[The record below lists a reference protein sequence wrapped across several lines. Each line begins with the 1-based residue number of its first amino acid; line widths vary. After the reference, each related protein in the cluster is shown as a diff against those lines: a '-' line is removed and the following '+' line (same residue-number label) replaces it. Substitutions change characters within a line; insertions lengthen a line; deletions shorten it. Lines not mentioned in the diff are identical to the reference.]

1 MANSKTLFTQ
11 PDVKNNPH
19 RSGFDLSKRKLFT
32 AKVGELLPVYCR
44 SVIPGDHF
52 KFSAQSFTR
61 TQPVQ
66 TSAFTRIQEYVDFFF
81 VPYRIL
87 WRNFPASFTQM
98 QDAKNIAQSLS
109 KTQSINDMLPYVT
122 MGDLLK
128 CICNNLP
135 AQSVSDIPPAYSV
148 LDEVGANKKQA
159 IFKLLSYL
167 GYGDFDRFGSNTGI
181 HVEDDLTIQ
190 NLDEY
195 FDTSKKVSLLPL
207 LAYQKIYFDFYRNTQ
222 WEEDRAQAHNVDYM
236 TDSTNI
242 ADYDSKPNDLTD
254 LFNSGI
260 LSLRY
265 ANYAKDLL
273 LGLLPNAQFG
283 DVAEIT
289 MSSTSTY
296 GNLPNGTLLS
306 NGTNVTDSNNNTLST
321 NIQRTD
327 IQGNRYYVYGGTE
340 NSQIKTGQ
348 IRTDRDVSF
357 SIDKINSA
365 FNALDIRNLMATQRW
380 REIANTGDRTYRSQ
394 IEKHFGVTLPQML
407 ENNCVYIDGWKGSV
421 AINEVVNT
429 NLQSSADDN
438 SPKATIEGKGVGDID
453 GHEFDFD
460 VKEHGIII
468 GIYHAVPIMD
478 YSLSAPTR
486 DNQIVNIS
494 DMFIP
499 EYDKLGYE
507 SVLPTDFFQ
516 ITQKRFNQRAI
527 ISQLGYAPRY
537 WQYKTDID
545 EVVGAFRTSLVDWCA
560 PFDDSYLKNCITLI
574 SGNNYKLDYRF
585 FKVNASILDDIF
597 GVNAHVTY
605 HDDNQTSDNNF
616 STLEIDND
624 HLLCALDF
632 TIYAN
637 RNMDFNGLPY

>member
-1 MANSKTLFTQ
+1 MANSKTLFSQ

-128 CICNNLP
+128 CICKNLP
-135 AQSVSDIPPAYSV
+135 LNGDTNVGPAYTT
-148 LDEVGANKKQA
+148 LDEVGANKKQS

-167 GYGDFDRFGSNTGI
+167 GYGDFDRFGSNTGLNVSPGLN
-181 HVEDDLTIQ
+181 VES
-190 NLDEY
+190 LDQY
-195 FDTSKKVSLLPL
+195 FDTSKKLSLLPL

-242 ADYDSKPNDLTD
+242 ADYDSKPNKLED

-289 MSSTSTY
+289 LSSSSTY
-296 GNLPNGTLLS
+296 GFIPQGSILS
-306 NGTNVTDSNNNTLST
+306 NGTKVVDKQSNPLVSNDIINGGKYAVLASSSNSEIKTDS
-321 NIQRTD
+321 
-327 IQGNRYYVYGGTE
+327 
-340 NSQIKTGQ
+340 
-348 IRTDRDVSF
+348 IRTTSDVSISF
-357 SIDKINSA
+357 DKINSA

-394 IEKHFGVTLPQML
+394 IEKHFGVHLPQML

-429 NLQSSADDN
+429 NLQSTSSDDN

-453 GHEFDFD
+453 GHDFDFD
-460 VKEHGIII
+460 VKEHGLIL

-478 YSLSAPTR
+478 YSLSAPNR

-516 ITQKRFNQRAI
+516 ITQKRFNAPLI

-537 WQYKTDID
+537 WQYKTDVD
-545 EVVGAFRTSLVDWCA
+545 EVVGAFRTSLVDWVA
-560 PFDDSYLKNCITLI
+560 PFDDSYLKNSITLI
-574 SGNNYKLDYRF
+574 SANNYKLDYRF

-597 GVNAHVTY
+597 GVNAHLSY
-605 HDDNQTSDNNF
+605 FYEDNDNNL
-616 STLEIDND
+616 SSLEIDND
-624 HLLCALDF
+624 QLLVALDF
-632 TIYAN
+632 TIFAN

>member
-1 MANSKTLFTQ
+1 MANSKTLFSQ

-128 CICNNLP
+128 CICSNLP
-135 AQSVSDIPPAYSV
+135 LQGETNVGPAYTT
-148 LDEVGANKKQA
+148 LDEVGANKKQS

-167 GYGDFDRFGSNTGI
+167 GYGDFDRFGSNTGLNASSAI
-181 HVEDDLTIQ
+181 PNTL
-190 NLDEY
+190 NLEQY
-195 FDTSKKVSLLPL
+195 FDTSKKLSLLPL
-207 LAYQKIYFDFYRNTQ
+207 LAYQKIYFDFFRNTQ

-236 TDSTNI
+236 TESTNI
-242 ADYDSKPNDLTD
+242 ADYDSKPNNLED

-289 MSSTSTY
+289 LSSSSTY
-296 GNLPNGTLLS
+296 GFIPQGAILS
-306 NGTNVTDSNNNTLST
+306 NGTKVVDKQSQPLVSNDVIN
-321 NIQRTD
+321 
-327 IQGNRYYVYGGTE
+327 GGKFSVLAGSP
-340 NSQIKTGQ
+340 NSEIKTDT
-348 IRTDRDVSF
+348 IRTTSDVSVAF
-357 SIDKINSA
+357 DKINSA

-429 NLQSSADDN
+429 NLQSTSDDD

-453 GHEFDFD
+453 GHDFDFD
-460 VKEHGIII
+460 VKEHGLIL

-516 ITQKRFNQRAI
+516 ITQKRFNVPLI
-527 ISQLGYAPRY
+527 VSQLGYAPRY
-537 WQYKTDID
+537 WQYKTDVD

-560 PFDDSYLKNCITLI
+560 PFDDSYLKNSITLI

-597 GVNAHVTY
+597 GVNAHLSY
-605 HDDNQTSDNNF
+605 YDDDITNNLG
-616 STLEIDND
+616 SLEIDND
-624 HLLCALDF
+624 QLLIALDF

>member
-109 KTQSINDMLPYVT
+109 KTQPINDMLPYVT

-128 CICNNLP
+128 CICKNLP
-135 AQSVSDIPPAYSV
+135 YEGLDSSVGPSFTT
-148 LDEVGANKKQA
+148 LDEVGANKMQA

-167 GYGDFDRFGSNTGI
+167 GYGDFDRFGSNSSIGESLPTS
-181 HVEDDLTIQ
+181 VK
-190 NLDEY
+190 NLEQY

-207 LAYQKIYFDFYRNTQ
+207 LAYQKIYFDFYRNQQ

-242 ADYDSKPNDLTD
+242 ADYDSKPNNLED

-283 DVAEIT
+283 DVAEISL
-289 MSSTSTY
+289 SSSSTY
-296 GNLPNGTLLS
+296 GHIPQGTLLS
-306 NGTNVTDSNNNTLST
+306 
-321 NIQRTD
+321 
-327 IQGNRYYVYGGTE
+327 QGNKVVDSQNHPLTSTDLINGGKYNVMADSS
-340 NSQIKTGQ
+340 NSEIKTGQ
-348 IRTDRDVSF
+348 IRTTGDVSIYF
-357 SIDKINSA
+357 DKINSA

-460 VKEHGIII
+460 VKEHGVII

-478 YSLSAPTR
+478 YSLSAPSR

-516 ITQKRFNQRAI
+516 MTQKRFNNAPI
-527 ISQLGYAPRY
+527 WLSQLGYAPRY

-560 PFDDSYLKNCITLI
+560 PFDEQFLKNSITLI
-574 SGNNYKLDYRF
+574 SGTNYKLDYRF

-597 GVNAHVTY
+597 GVNAHMHYYANDTE
-605 HDDNQTSDNNF
+605 NNI
-616 STLEIDND
+616 SSLEIDND

>member
-109 KTQSINDMLPYVT
+109 KTQPINDMLPYVT

-135 AQSVSDIPPAYSV
+135 LQGETNVGPAYTTT
-148 LDEVGANKKQA
+148 DEVGANKKQS

-181 HVEDDLTIQ
+181 NSGSPIPGTK
-190 NLDEY
+190 NLDEF

-242 ADYDSKPNDLTD
+242 ADYDSKPNSFED
-254 LFNSGI
+254 LFNSGL

-289 MSSTSTY
+289 LSSSSTY
-296 GNLPNGTLLS
+296 GNIPQGTILS
-306 NGTNVTDSNNNTLST
+306 NGAKVVDKQNQPLSSNDIINGGKYNVMAGSSNS
-321 NIQRTD
+321 
-327 IQGNRYYVYGGTE
+327 E
-340 NSQIKTGQ
+340 IKTGQ
-348 IRTDRDVSF
+348 ISTTNDVSIAF
-357 SIDKINSA
+357 DKINSA

-460 VKEHGIII
+460 VKEHGLIL

-516 ITQKRFNQRAI
+516 ITTKRFKVPLN

-537 WQYKTDID
+537 WQYKTDVD
-545 EVVGAFRTSLVDWCA
+545 EVVGAFRTSLVDWVA
-560 PFDDSYLKNCITLI
+560 PFDDAYLKNSITLI
-574 SGNNYKLDYRF
+574 SGSNYKLDYRF

-597 GVNAHVTY
+597 GVNAHLSY
-605 HDDNQTSDNNF
+605 FDNESDNNL
-616 STLEIDND
+616 SSLEIDND

>member
-1 MANSKTLFTQ
+1 MANSKKLFSQ

-109 KTQSINDMLPYVT
+109 KTQPINDMLPYVT

-128 CICNNLP
+128 CICSNLP
-135 AQSVSDIPPAYSV
+135 LQGETNVGPAYTT

-167 GYGDFDRFGSNTGI
+167 GYGDFDKFGSNADVNPTG
-181 HVEDDLTIQ
+181 ESYLK
-190 NLDEY
+190 NLSQY
-195 FDTSKKVSLLPL
+195 FDLSKKVSLLPL
-207 LAYQKIYFDFYRNTQ
+207 LAYQKIYFDFYRNSQ

-242 ADYDSKPNDLTD
+242 ADYDSKPNTLKD
-254 LFNSGI
+254 LFDSGI

-283 DVAEIT
+283 DVAEISLT
-289 MSSTSTY
+289 STSTY
-296 GNLPNGTLLS
+296 GNIPNGTLLS
-306 NGTNVTDSNNNTLST
+306 NGTNVVDDRKDKIHSSTL
-321 NIQRTD
+321 QVERD
-327 IQGNRYYVYGGTE
+327 YYVMSRNA
-340 NSQIKTGQ
+340 NSEIKTDQ
-348 IRTDRDVSF
+348 IRTDRDVSIYF
-357 SIDKINSA
+357 DKINSA

-429 NLQSSADDN
+429 NLQTSADDN
-438 SPKATIEGKGVGDID
+438 SPKATIEGKGVGNID
-453 GHEFDFD
+453 GHDFDFD

-478 YSLSAPTR
+478 YSLSAPSR

-516 ITQKRFNQRAI
+516 ITQKRFNNVPLI

-545 EVVGAFRTSLVDWCA
+545 EVVGAFRTSLVDWVA
-560 PFDDSYLKNCITLI
+560 PFDESYLKNCITLI
-574 SGNNYKLDYRF
+574 SGSNYKLDYRF

-597 GVNAHVTY
+597 GVNAHLLY
-605 HDDNQTSDNNF
+605 YDNDGVSDNNL
-616 STLEIDND
+616 SSLEIDND

>member
-109 KTQSINDMLPYVT
+109 KTQPINDMLPYVT

-135 AQSVSDIPPAYSV
+135 YEGDSECPAYTI

-167 GYGDFDRFGSNTGI
+167 GYGDFDRFGSNSDI
-181 HVEDDLTIQ
+181 NNIDVNSKNLSLYFDLT
-190 NLDEY
+190 
-195 FDTSKKVSLLPL
+195 KKVSLLPL
-207 LAYQKIYFDFYRNTQ
+207 LAYQKIYFDFYRNQQ

-242 ADYDSKPNDLTD
+242 ADYDSKPNNLED

-283 DVAEIT
+283 DVAEVSL
-289 MSSTSTY
+289 SSTSTSAY
-296 GNLPNGTLLS
+296 IPMGQVLS
-306 NGTNVTDSNNNTLST
+306 NGAKVVDK
-321 NIQRTD
+321 
-327 IQGNRYYVYGGTE
+327 QGSPVASKNLVADKNGYYVFSPASNSELKTE
-340 NSQIKTGQ
+340 SIT
-348 IRTDRDVSF
+348 TTSDVGF
-357 SIDKINSA
+357 NIDKINAA

-460 VKEHGIII
+460 VKEHGIIM

-478 YSLSAPTR
+478 YSLSAPNR

-516 ITQKRFNQRAI
+516 LTQKRFNVPLN

-545 EVVGAFRTSLVDWCA
+545 EVVGAFRTSLVDWVA
-560 PFDDSYLKNCITLI
+560 PFDDAYLKNAITLI
-574 SGNNYKLDYRF
+574 SGSNYKLDYRF

-597 GVNAHVTY
+597 GVNAHMSY
-605 HDDNQTSDNNF
+605 YDNVDGNNL
-616 STLEIDND
+616 SALEIDND

>member
-1 MANSKTLFTQ
+1 MADSKTLFTQ

-128 CICNNLP
+128 CICSNLP
-135 AQSVSDIPPAYSV
+135 LQGETNVGPAYTT
-148 LDEVGANKKQA
+148 LDEVGANKKQS

-167 GYGDFDRFGSNTGI
+167 GYGDFDRFGSNTGLNI
-181 HVEDDLTIQ
+181 TSDPNIK
-190 NLDEY
+190 NLDQY
-195 FDTSKKVSLLPL
+195 FDTSKKLSLLPL

-236 TDSTNI
+236 TESTNI
-242 ADYDSKPNDLTD
+242 ADYDSKPNTFKD
-254 LFNSGI
+254 LFDSGI

-289 MSSTSTY
+289 LSSSSTY
-296 GNLPNGTLLS
+296 GFIPQGNILS
-306 NGTNVTDSNNNTLST
+306 NGTKVVDKQSKPLVSNDVIN
-321 NIQRTD
+321 
-327 IQGNRYYVYGGTE
+327 GGKYSVLAGSP
-340 NSQIKTGQ
+340 NSEIKTDV
-348 IRTDRDVSF
+348 IRTTSDVSISF
-357 SIDKINSA
+357 DKINSA

-429 NLQSSADDN
+429 NLQSTSDDD

-453 GHEFDFD
+453 GHDFDFD
-460 VKEHGIII
+460 VKEHGIIL

-516 ITQKRFNQRAI
+516 LTQKRFNVPLN

-537 WQYKTDID
+537 WQYKTDVD
-545 EVVGAFRTSLVDWCA
+545 EVVGAFRTSLVDWVA
-560 PFDDSYLKNCITLI
+560 PFDDSYLKNSITLI
-574 SGNNYKLDYRF
+574 SGSNYKLDYRF

-597 GVNAHVTY
+597 GVNAHLSY
-605 HDDNQTSDNNF
+605 YDDDATNNL
-616 STLEIDND
+616 SSLEIDND
-624 HLLCALDF
+624 QLLIALDF

>member
-109 KTQSINDMLPYVT
+109 KTQPINDMLPYVT

-128 CICNNLP
+128 CICSNLP
-135 AQSVSDIPPAYSV
+135 LQGETNVGPAYTT
-148 LDEVGANKKQA
+148 LDEVGANKKQS

-167 GYGDFDRFGSNTGI
+167 GYGDFDRFGSNTGLNTSSAI
-181 HVEDDLTIQ
+181 PNTKDLDQ
-190 NLDEY
+190 Y

-207 LAYQKIYFDFYRNTQ
+207 LAYQKIYFDFYRNSQ
-222 WEEDRAQAHNVDYM
+222 WEEDSAQAHNVDYM

-242 ADYDSKPNDLTD
+242 ADYDSKPNTLKD
-254 LFNSGI
+254 LFDSGI

-283 DVAEIT
+283 DVAEISL
-289 MSSTSTY
+289 SSSSTY
-296 GNLPNGTLLS
+296 GYIPQGNLLS
-306 NGTNVTDSNNNTLST
+306 QSAKVVDSQGLPVTST
-321 NIQRTD
+321 NLQTEG
-327 IQGNRYYVYGGTE
+327 QKYYTFAGHP
-340 NSQIKTGQ
+340 NSELKTGQ
-348 IRTDRDVSF
+348 IRTTSDVSIYF
-357 SIDKINSA
+357 DKIDSA

-429 NLQSSADDN
+429 NLQSSSDDD

-460 VKEHGIII
+460 VKEHGLII

-494 DMFIP
+494 DMYIP

-516 ITQKRFNQRAI
+516 MTQKRFNQRLVV
-527 ISQLGYAPRY
+527 SQLGYAPRY
-537 WQYKTDID
+537 WQYKTDVD
-545 EVVGAFRTSLVDWCA
+545 EVVGAFRTSLVDWVA

-597 GVNAHVTY
+597 GVNAHVSY
-605 HDDNQTSDNNF
+605 YDNDGVSDNNLT
-616 STLEIDND
+616 TLEIDND

-632 TIYAN
+632 TIFAN

>member
-1 MANSKTLFTQ
+1 MANSKKLFSQ

-32 AKVGELLPVYCR
+32 AKVGELLPVYVR
-44 SVIPGDHF
+44 PVIPGDHF

-109 KTQSINDMLPYVT
+109 KTQPINDMLPYVT

-128 CICNNLP
+128 CICNNLSS
-135 AQSVSDIPPAYSV
+135 QGGEIPPAYTT

-167 GYGDFDRFGSNTGI
+167 GYGDFDRFGSNTDI
-181 HVEDDLTIQ
+181 HVEHDLTIQ
-190 NLDEY
+190 NLDLY
-195 FDTSKKVSLLPL
+195 FDMSKKVSLLPL
-207 LAYQKIYFDFYRNTQ
+207 LAYQKIYFDFYRNSQ

-242 ADYDSKPNDLTD
+242 ADYDSKPNTLED

-283 DVAEIT
+283 DVAEISL
-289 MSSTSTY
+289 SSSSTY
-296 GNLPNGTLLS
+296 GYIPQGTILS
-306 NGTNVTDSNNNTLST
+306 NGTKVVDKQNQPLTS
-321 NIQRTD
+321 TD
-327 IQGNRYYVYGGTE
+327 IINGGKYNVMAGSA
-340 NSQIKTGQ
+340 NSEIKTDQ
-348 IRTDRDVSF
+348 IRTTGDVSIAF
-357 SIDKINSA
+357 DKINSA

-438 SPKATIEGKGVGDID
+438 APKATIEGKGVGDID

-460 VKEHGIII
+460 VKEHGVII

-516 ITQKRFNQRAI
+516 ITQQRFNI
-527 ISQLGYAPRY
+527 PLNISQLGYAPRY
-537 WQYKTDID
+537 WQYKTDVD
-545 EVVGAFRTSLVDWCA
+545 EVVGAFRTSLVDWVA

-574 SGNNYKLDYRF
+574 SGSNYKLDYRF

-605 HDDNQTSDNNF
+605 HDDDNNGSNNF

>member
-109 KTQSINDMLPYVT
+109 KTQPINDMLPYVT

-128 CICNNLP
+128 CICSNLP
-135 AQSVSDIPPAYSV
+135 LQGETNVGPAYTV

-181 HVEDDLTIQ
+181 NESSNPQIKSLEQ
-190 NLDEY
+190 Y

-207 LAYQKIYFDFYRNTQ
+207 LAYQKIYFDFYRNSQ

-242 ADYDSKPNDLTD
+242 ADYDSKPNKLED

-283 DVAEIT
+283 DVAEIS
-289 MSSTSTY
+289 MSSSSTY
-296 GNLPNGTLLS
+296 GYIPQGTILS
-306 NGTNVTDSNNNTLST
+306 NGAKVVDKQDQPLVS
-321 NIQRTD
+321 TD
-327 IQGNRYYVYGGTE
+327 IINGGKFNVMAGSS
-340 NSQIKTGQ
+340 NSEIKTDQ
-348 IRTDRDVSF
+348 IRTTGDVSIAF
-357 SIDKINSA
+357 DKINSA

-429 NLQSSADDN
+429 NLQSSADDTT
-438 SPKATIEGKGVGDID
+438 PKATIEGKGVGDID

-460 VKEHGIII
+460 VKEHGLII

-516 ITQKRFNQRAI
+516 LTQKRFNVPLN

-545 EVVGAFRTSLVDWCA
+545 EVIGAFRTSLVDWVA
-560 PFDDSYLKNCITLI
+560 PFDESYLKNSITLI
-574 SGNNYKLDYRF
+574 SGSNYKLDYRF

-597 GVNAHVTY
+597 GVNAHVNY
-605 HDDNQTSDNNF
+605 YDLDDINENNL

>member
-1 MANSKTLFTQ
+1 MANSKKLFSQ

-32 AKVGELLPVYCR
+32 AKVGELLPVYVR
-44 SVIPGDHF
+44 PVIPGDHF

-109 KTQSINDMLPYVT
+109 KTQPINDMLPYVT

-128 CICNNLP
+128 CLTSNLSNTGDYMDK
-135 AQSVSDIPPAYSV
+135 AFSVI
-148 LDEVGANKKQA
+148 DEVGANRLQA
-159 IFKLLSYL
+159 TFKLLAYL
-167 GYGDFDRFGSNTGI
+167 GYGDFDRLGSNVT
-181 HVEDDLTIQ
+181 
-190 NLDEY
+190 LDELQGLY
-195 FDTSKKVSLLPL
+195 DFNRKVSLLPL
-207 LAYQKIYFDFYRNTQ
+207 LAYQKIYFDFYRNSQ

-242 ADYDSKPNDLTD
+242 ADYDSKPNNLED

-283 DVAEIT
+283 DVAEISL
-289 MSSTSTY
+289 SSSSTY
-296 GNLPNGTLLS
+296 GYIPQGTILS
-306 NGTNVTDSNNNTLST
+306 NGTKVVDKQNQPLTS
-321 NIQRTD
+321 TD
-327 IQGNRYYVYGGTE
+327 IINGGKYNVMAGSA
-340 NSQIKTGQ
+340 NSEIKTDQ
-348 IRTDRDVSF
+348 IRTTGDVSIAF
-357 SIDKINSA
+357 DKINSA

-438 SPKATIEGKGVGDID
+438 APKATIEGKGVGDID

-460 VKEHGIII
+460 VKEHGLII
-468 GIYHAVPIMD
+468 GVYHSVPIMD

-516 ITQKRFNQRAI
+516 ITQKRFNTPLN

-537 WQYKTDID
+537 WQYKTDVD
-545 EVVGAFRTSLVDWCA
+545 EVIGAFRTTLVDWVA

-597 GVNAHVTY
+597 GVNAHIKY
-605 HDDNQTSDNNF
+605 SDSEKIN
-616 STLEIDND
+616 LREIDND